1 MSVKILIVEDEPLIS
16 EDLACILGNEG
27 YQVIGQAYE
36 GGTALDMIHNRQ
48 PDIILLDIALD
59 HQMSGLDVAKHINNK
74 YGLPFIFITS
84 FSDKLTLNLAKNL
97 LPHGYIV
104 KPFKKKDILAT
115 LEIVAHRVMIQ
126 KQKSQYYSLDE
137 INHQLEDQIT
147 PKEYEILL
155 DVSLGMSNEKI
166 CEKHYISLNTVKTHL
181 KRIFIKLNIASRSQV
196 ASKIYRTLD

>member
-1 MSVKILIVEDEPLIS
+1 MTVKILIVEDEPMIS
-16 EDLACILGNEG
+16 EDLACILDNEG

-36 GGTALDMIHNRQ
+36 GSTALDMIHNRQ

-59 HQMSGLDVAKHINNK
+59 HQMSGLDVAQHINNK

-84 FSDKLTLNLAKNL
+84 FSDKLTLDLAKNL
-97 LPHGYIV
+97 LPQGYIV

-126 KQKSQYYSLDE
+126 RQKSQYYSHDE
-137 INHQLEDQIT
+137 LNQGLNDQIT

-155 DVSLGMSNEKI
+155 DVALGMNNEKI
-166 CEKHYISLNTVKTHL
+166 GEKHFISLNTVKTHL
-181 KRIFIKLNIASRSQV
+181 KRIFIKLNIESRSQI
-196 ASKIYRTLD
+196 ARKMYRK

>member
-16 EDLACILGNEG
+16 EDLSFILNNEG
-27 YQVIGQAYE
+27 YHVIGQAYE
-36 GGTALDMIHNRQ
+36 GVTALDMIHNRK

-59 HQMSGLDVAKHINNK
+59 HQMSGLDVASHINNK

-84 FSDKLTLNLAKNL
+84 FSDKLTLDLAKNL
-97 LPHGYIV
+97 LPQGYIV

-126 KQKSQYYSLDE
+126 NQKSQYYSLGE
-137 INHQLEDQIT
+137 LNQALEDHIT

-155 DVSLGMSNEKI
+155 DVASGMSNEKI
-166 CEKHYISLNTVKTHL
+166 TEKHFISLNTVKTHL
-181 KRIFIKLNIASRSQV
+181 KRIFAKLAIINRSQV
-196 ASKIYRTLD
+196 ASRVYRM